1 MAIFGNK
8 KDEKKTK
15 AAPKEVKVVAVP
27 SKAKAKAVKAPA
39 ADKAEKKAVVAVDVK
54 DVLVRP
60 RITEKA
66 ANMTVNNVYTF
77 DIRKGASKR
86 DVASAVKKLY
96 KVDPIKVTVV
106 NTPAKRV
113 RMRTKRGFGKT
124 TAGRKAYVTL
134 KKGQEIQ
141 FS

>member
-8 KDEKKTK
+8 KTETKK
-15 AAPKEVKVVAVP
+15 AAPKKKAVATSAPAEKKIAKVVAV
-27 SKAKAKAVKAPA
+27 
-39 ADKAEKKAVVAVDVK
+39 VDVK

-66 ANMTVNNVYTF
+66 ANMTVNHVYTF
-77 DIRKGASKR
+77 DIRKNATKR
-86 DVASAVKKLY
+86 DVADAVKKLY
-96 KVDPIKVTVV
+96 KVDPIKVTTV

-113 RMRTKRGFGKT
+113 RMRTKRGFGKSS
-124 TAGRKAYVTL
+124 AGRKAYVTL

>member
-8 KDEKKTK
+8 KAETKK
-15 AAPKEVKVVAVP
+15 AAPKKKAAAKAVAAPAEKKVAKVVAVHG
-27 SKAKAKAVKAPA
+27 
-39 ADKAEKKAVVAVDVK
+39 VK

-66 ANMTVNNVYTF
+66 ANMTVNHVYTF
-77 DIRKGASKR
+77 DIRKNATKK
-86 DVASAVKKLY
+86 DVADAVKKLY
-96 KVDPIKVTVV
+96 KVDPIKVTTV
-106 NTPAKRV
+106 NTPAKRI

>member
-8 KDEKKTK
+8 KTV
-15 AAPKEVKVVAVP
+15 APKDAK
-27 SKAKAKAVKAPA
+27 KAKAASKEIKV
-39 ADKAEKKAVVAVDVK
+39 EAVDAKKKVAK
-54 DVLVRP
+54 VAKASADAIAVRDVLVRP

-66 ANMTVNNVYTF
+66 ANMTVNHVYTF
-77 DIRKGASKR
+77 DIRARANKR
-86 DVASAVKKLY
+86 DVATAVKKLY
-96 KVDPIKVTVV
+96 KVTPMKVRIV

-124 TAGRKAYVTL
+124 AAGRKAYVTL
-134 KKGQEIQ
+134 KKGEQIQ

>member
-8 KDEKKTK
+8 KAETKK
-15 AAPKEVKVVAVP
+15 AAPQKKAAAKTVAAPAEKKVAKVVAVLG
-27 SKAKAKAVKAPA
+27 
-39 ADKAEKKAVVAVDVK
+39 VK

-66 ANMTVNNVYTF
+66 ANMTVNHVYTF
-77 DIRKGASKR
+77 DIRKNATKK
-86 DVASAVKKLY
+86 DVADAVKKLY
-96 KVDPIKVTVV
+96 KVDPIKVTTV

-113 RMRTKRGFGKT
+113 RMRTKRGFGKSS
-124 TAGRKAYVTL
+124 AGRKAYVTL

>member
-8 KDEKKTK
+8 KAETKK
-15 AAPKEVKVVAVP
+15 AAPKKKVVAKTV
-27 SKAKAKAVKAPA
+27 AV
-39 ADKAEKKAVVAVDVK
+39 AEKKVVKVAAVAGVK

-77 DIRKGASKR
+77 DIRKDATKK
-86 DVASAVKKLY
+86 DVADAIRKLY
-96 KVDPIKVTVV
+96 KVDPIKVTTV

>member
-1 MAIFGNK
+1 MAIFG
-8 KDEKKTK
+8 DKKTDAK
-15 AAPKEVKVVAVP
+15 KPAPKKKEAAAPAVA
-27 SKAKAKAVKAPA
+27 
-39 ADKAEKKAVVAVDVK
+39 AEKKVVKSASAVGVK

-66 ANMTVNNVYTF
+66 ANMTVNHVYTF
-77 DIRKGASKR
+77 DIRKDATKK
-86 DVASAVKKLY
+86 DVVAAVKKLY
-96 KVDPIKVTVV
+96 KVDPIKVTTV

-113 RMRTKRGFGKT
+113 RMRTKRGFGKSA
-124 TAGRKAYVTL
+124 AGRKAYVTL

>member
-8 KDEKKTK
+8 KTETKK
-15 AAPKEVKVVAVP
+15 AAPKKKARALPVAV
-27 SKAKAKAVKAPA
+27 
-39 ADKAEKKAVVAVDVK
+39 AEKKVAKVAAVLGVK

-66 ANMTVNNVYTF
+66 ANMTVNHVYTF
-77 DIRKGASKR
+77 DIRKNATKK
-86 DVASAVKKLY
+86 DVADAVKKLY
-96 KVDPIKVTVV
+96 KVDPIKVTTV

-124 TAGRKAYVTL
+124 SAGRKAYVTL